1 MVQLKGIV
9 RGSNKRWQKHHKN
22 ILAIICWKAIE
33 THPLRKILAMPLQ
46 ICQQRACDNLEHSF
60 SRKTNLQL
68 CKQVLLF
75 GISLN
80 KQLMFYTCYTCLLC
94 AAKLHSELIAPRII
108 ITWTHQNKQIRDSS
122 GLMACFYSLSKTIT
136 LCNFIFNS
144 LCSEIK

>member
-108 ITWTHQNKQIRDSS
+108 ITWTHQTNKSETVLALWHAFIHWVKP
-122 GLMACFYSLSKTIT
+122 LHYVILSLIVSAAK
-136 LCNFIFNS
+136 
-144 LCSEIK
+144 